1 MDLIKYQKVKWQL
14 LLVYLK
20 IITKIKNQVA
30 IIKHPKEANKVPKTL
45 TLGALKFNAHEIN
58 TDKNTIPMET
68 QAPGFTE

>member
-1 MDLIKYQKVKWQL
+1 MIH
-14 LLVYLK
+14 
-20 IITKIKNQVA
+20 

-58 TDKNTIPMET
+58 TDKNTMPMEA